1 MAELSA
7 IAMALHALGAVIWV
21 GGMFFAYMILRP
33 SLGALEP
40 AQRLGLWANV
50 FDRFFSWVWIIVLV
64 LPATGYLQLFGVYG
78 GFRES
83 GVHIHIMHLLGFVMI
98 GLFVFLYFLPYRA
111 FRTAVAASKWPVAA
125 EHLGSIR
132 RIVGVNLLLGLVT
145 VAIGASGRFW

>member
-40 AQRLGLWANV
+40 PQRLGLWANV
-50 FDRFFSWVWIIVLV
+50 FDRFFFWVWIIVLV

-98 GLFVFLYFLPYRA
+98 GLFVFLYARPYRA

-125 EHLGSIR
+125 GHLGSIR
-132 RIVGVNLLLGLVT
+132 KIVGVNLLLGLVT